1 MTKQNS
7 GETRKRTE
15 KALSG
20 AEATRQLA
28 PAQKRAYRVDEFC
41 AAYGLSRTTTYE
53 LIGTGKLRS
62 VVVGGRRLI
71 RSDDAEALFSV
82 AAS

>member
-7 GETRKRTE
+7 GKAGKRTE
-15 KALSG
+15 KAPYG
-20 AEATRQLA
+20 AEGIPQLE
-28 PAQKRAYRVDEFC
+28 PAQKRAYRVNEFC
-41 AAYGLSRTTTYE
+41 AAYGLSRTTTYA
-53 LIGTGKLRS
+53 LIGAGKLHS

-71 RSDDAEALFSV
+71 RRDDAEALFSV